1 MDKRAILL
9 VRKIAEN
16 YYKFITKEM
25 GIENVFPVDM
35 DSIIK
40 YINGNIIER
49 KDLVRS
55 NIKYIN
61 KGTPPAF
68 EIHIY
73 KHNNEK
79 ARRFYLAKELGYL
92 ILYMDF
98 FDEEAR
104 KTQSDDFYKTFFLNA
119 IKEIHAIEF
128 ERCFLMPSEVFDDI
142 GLKTMIKKGS
152 ENYYNIKALEDYFGV
167 LNIQVVERG
176 ISLCLFEARY
186 KGKI

>member
-1 MDKRAILL
+1 MKRETILL

-16 YYKFITKEM
+16 YYEFITKEM

-49 KDLVRS
+49 EDLVKS

-92 ILYMDF
+92 ILHMDF

-104 KTQSDDFYKTFFLNA
+104 KTQSDDFYKTFFLDSRR
-119 IKEIHAIEF
+119 EIQAIEF
-128 ERCFLMPSEVFDDI
+128 AYCFLMPSKVFDDI

-152 ENYYNIKALEDYFGV
+152 ENYYNIKALENYFGV
-167 LNIQVVERG
+167 ANEIVVRRG
-176 ISLCLFEARY
+176 ISLCLFDNR
-186 KGKI
+186 